1 MEIHGFTD
9 ARFAPVRDAFCRN
22 AADGVDDLTFSAG
35 MPFAVRGGIQV
46 FF

>member
-1 MEIHGFTD
+1 MSGQPCPD
-9 ARFAPVRDAFCRN
+9 SGSLPAQMV